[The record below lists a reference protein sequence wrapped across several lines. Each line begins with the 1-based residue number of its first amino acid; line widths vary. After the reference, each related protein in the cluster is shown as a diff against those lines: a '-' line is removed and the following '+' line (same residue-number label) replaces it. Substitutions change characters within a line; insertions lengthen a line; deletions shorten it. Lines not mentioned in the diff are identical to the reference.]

1 MTLYS
6 TAWSISS
13 DITPERAFRVSPGR
27 ANTWQLS
34 WLGRRTL
41 TREQA
46 VAGMELDELLSDPGR
61 VFDQLQIS
69 EVDERARLLG
79 ILSEQAIIL
88 LARRVAERIRITE
101 EIENR
106 ADYIDA

>member
-13 DITPERAFRVSPGR
+13 DITPERAFRVSTDR

-34 WLGRRTL
+34 WLAGRML
-41 TREQA
+41 TRDQA
-46 VAGMELDELLSDPGR
+46 IVGMELDELLSDPGY
-61 VFDQLQIS
+61 VFDRLQIS
-69 EVDERARLLG
+69 EVDERAGLLG

-101 EIENR
+101 EFETR